1 MNEKTNLEPGEVV
14 AAVDSLRSQATD
26 AVQRLA
32 EQLEV
37 ERRMQENPMGTLAL
51 AAGAGF
57 LLGGGLW
64 PVLRPFAK
72 AMVRT
77 LMSPQN
83 LIAIAAAAGALQAAR
98 SSDADGGAVEGG
110 PTA

>member
-1 MNEKTNLEPGEVV
+1 MVDKTNLDPGDVV

-26 AVQRLA
+26 AVQRVA
-32 EQLEV
+32 DQLEL
-37 ERRMQENPMGTLAL
+37 ERRLQENPMGTLAL

-72 AMVRT
+72 AMIRT

-98 SSDADGGAVEGG
+98 SGDSGAMPEDGPAI
-110 PTA
+110 

>member
-1 MNEKTNLEPGEVV
+1 
-14 AAVDSLRSQATD
+14 
-26 AVQRLA
+26 
-32 EQLEV
+32 
-37 ERRMQENPMGTLAL
+37 MGTLAL

-83 LIAIAAAAGALQAAR
+83 LIAIVAAAGAIQAAR
-98 SSDADGGAVEGG
+98 SGDANEGMG
-110 PTA
+110 TSPPTT